1 MLLKELQPED
11 CVEFHKIVKQLSP
24 QAELPLYPENCVE
37 QLNNPYK
44 KVYLAYS
51 SSKPVGTIS
60 ILYES
65 KINRKPIDSMSFG
78 YPRLA
83 LAAHIEEVVI
93 CKCCR
98 GKGFGK
104 EMMELAIQKARDKG
118 AYKVTLD
125 CSEINIGFYE
135 QCGMKKYEVCMRID
149 L

>member
-11 CVEFHKIVKQLSP
+11 CVEFHKIVRQLSP
-24 QAELPLYPENCVE
+24 EAELPSSYQHCVN
-37 QLNNPYK
+37 QLEDSYK
-44 KVYLAYS
+44 RVYLAYN

-60 ILYES
+60 ILYER
-65 KINRKPIDSMSFG
+65 KINRPSIKGEGFT
-78 YPRLA
+78 YARLA

-98 GKGFGK
+98 GKGYGK
-104 EMMELAIQKARDKG
+104 EMMELAIEKAREEG

-125 CSEINIGFYE
+125 CSEDNVEFYE
-135 QCGMKKYEVCMRID
+135 KCDMKRYEVCMRID